1 LEIDETEEQG
11 DISVTLV
18 EESEEDDD
26 FTVRDIEISHA
37 HMKDIRK
44 IRQYHFRGWPEV
56 GVPES
61 GIDLMRLVNKSH
73 LHQKEQGPKP
83 IVV

>member
-1 LEIDETEEQG
+1 LEMDETEEHG
-11 DISVTLV
+11 NISVTLV
-18 EESEEDDD
+18 SESDEDDA
-26 FTVRDIEISHA
+26 FTIRDIEISHA
-37 HMKDIRK
+37 KMKDIRK

-61 GIDLMRLVNKSH
+61 GADLMHLVNQSH
-73 LHQKEQGPKP
+73 LHQKEAGPGP